1 LKRKYVIAA
10 LSVWLFI
17 ASAVAQE
24 QRFINFSVKDGMPEK
39 YLYSAAQDAA
49 GYMWFGTGSGLY
61 RYDGH
66 HFKAFRSPADKPG
79 RSIGNILQTITADSL
94 GNLWLGSLNAL
105 QWYNPRSNLF
115 WAPDYSK
122 PDVKTLCDSYITQ
135 FTKQGSSGMLISTNK
150 NYFFSFNTAD
160 SSIRH
165 WAALYPPTAS
175 KNPLRLIITGNTIWA
190 VHSEGIYRFS
200 TSHQYTGFYAYSRAD
215 ITYAVYDAVAGSIV
229 MGTWGSG
236 LLRFDTEKKQFS
248 NNAPANDILKKETLF
263 CLTQQ
268 AGGAVWAGG
277 YHLISLNKKDGFA
290 AAYKYKKESEFDLGV
305 SKISQLFFDRE
316 KNLWICSFNGL
327 AMMPWQNNQVKTV
340 QLIDKISGNSVEP
353 SAVTGIPGTN
363 ELLIANTT
371 TTGLMH
377 YNTVTNKVSTIVNPL
392 EKKVERA
399 RIISLVF
406 TPDSTIYAG
415 DDTHFFRYQSST
427 RQLIPFEL
435 KDTEGKAITGI
446 GRNVFNS
453 KGQVFIS
460 SVNNGFYIWDIK
472 DRKLTHFNKLDIDK
486 TSDAAGDNVCNPT
499 LVDKAGN
506 TWFTSSSGVYEYRVA
521 EERYY
526 HHAYKPV
533 SKDVPVPEAN
543 CIAEDKAGHYWITT
557 INNGLYELYFEKG
570 TEVLKNYTQ
579 NSGIGLGTDYLYKIK
594 ADPFDSTLWIS
605 TLTGL
610 VKFDPFQKQ
619 VLSCF
624 VRQQGFTENDAGY
637 TFNITPD
644 GKLVQL
650 FFANFNI
657 IDLRQYQFN
666 NKPPVLVFNSVKV
679 LDREYV
685 YDLKE
690 PGPELVLTHSENFL
704 QFEFAALSFNN
715 SNYNRYAY
723 MLEGADKDWVYSGN
737 RNTVT
742 YAGLKPGT
750 YTFKVKAASNDGVWS
765 SEKIIHIAIQSPFY
779 ATWWFILL
787 VSLVLAA
794 LVYWWSRYRIAA
806 VKKEEKLKSDFR
818 QQIAETEMKALRAQM
833 NPHFI
838 FNCLNSIQKY
848 ILQQDHFAASQYLT
862 RFSRLIRLI
871 LDHSNQDVIQLAG
884 EIEMLKL
891 YVEMEQLRFENRFD
905 FAVQVADD
913 IDPQLAAIPSML
925 IQPYLENAI
934 WHGLLHKDEKGLL
947 LLRFSRSGENTLQVM
962 IEDDGVG
969 RAMAAK
975 LKSKQVLKKKSY
987 GMQITEDRI
996 AIINRTQYSNATSAV
1011 TDLFDAGGRASGT
1024 MVVLQIPLQLLTKTT
1039 TDDQGRID

>member
-1 LKRKYVIAA
+1 MLIAN
-10 LSVWLFI
+10 
-17 ASAVAQE
+17 AVAQE

-39 YLYSAAQDAA
+39 YLYSAAQDAT

-66 HFKAFRSPADKPG
+66 HFKAFRSTVDKPG
-79 RSIGNILQTITADSL
+79 RSIGNILQTIAADSL

-105 QWYNPRSNLF
+105 QWYNPRSNRF

-122 PDVKTLCDSYITQ
+122 PGIKTLCDSYITQ
-135 FTKQGSSGMLISTNK
+135 FTKQGNSGMLISTNK

-160 SSIRH
+160 SSIQH
-165 WAALYPPTAS
+165 WANLYPPTAS
-175 KNPLRLIITGNTIWA
+175 KNPLRLIFSGNTIWA

-200 TSHQYTGFYAYSRAD
+200 SSHQYTGFYAYTKAD
-215 ITYAVYDAVAGSIV
+215 ITYAVYDAAAGCIV
-229 MGTWGSG
+229 MATWGSG
-236 LLRFDTEKKQFS
+236 LLRFDIEKKQFDNTAS
-248 NNAPANDILKKETLF
+248 ANETLKKETIF

-277 YHLISLNKKDGFA
+277 YQLFSLNKNDGLA
-290 AAYKYKKESEFDLGV
+290 ASYKYKKENEFDLGV

-340 QLIDKISGNSVEP
+340 QLVDKLSGNSVEP
-353 SAVTGIPGTN
+353 SGVFGITGTS
-363 ELLIANTT
+363 ELLIANTST
-371 TTGLMH
+371 KGLMH
-377 YNTVTNKVSTIVNPL
+377 YNTLTNTVSTIANPL
-392 EKKVERA
+392 EKKPERA
-399 RIISLVF
+399 RIISLVA
-406 TPDSTIYAG
+406 TPDGTIYAG
-415 DDTHFFRYQSST
+415 DDTHFFRYQQAT

-435 KDTEGKAITGI
+435 KDTDGKAITGI
-446 GRNVFNS
+446 TRNVFNS
-453 KGQVFIS
+453 KGQVFIG

-472 DRKLTHFNKLDIDK
+472 SGQLTHYNKRDIDK
-486 TSDAAGDNVCNPT
+486 ASDAAGDNICYPT

-506 TWFTSSSGVYEYRVA
+506 TWFTSSNGVYEYRVA
-521 EERYY
+521 EGRYY
-526 HHAYKPV
+526 HHAYKTV
-533 SKDVPVPEAN
+533 SREMPAPEAN
-543 CIAEDKAGHYWITT
+543 YIAQDKAGHYWITT
-557 INNGLYELYFEKG
+557 LNNGLYELYFEKG
-570 TEVLKNYTQ
+570 AEVLKNYTQ
-579 NSGIGLGTDYLYKIK
+579 NSGVGLGTDYLYKIK
-594 ADPFDSTLWIS
+594 ADPTDSTLWIS

-619 VLSCF
+619 VLSYF

-644 GKLVQL
+644 DKLVQL
-650 FFANFNI
+650 FFANLNI
-657 IDLRQYQFN
+657 IDLKQYRFN
-666 NKPPVLVFNSVKV
+666 KNPPALVFNSIKV

-685 YDLKE
+685 YGLKDDK
-690 PGPELVLTHSENFL
+690 PELVLSHSENFL

-742 YAGLKPGT
+742 YAGLKPGL
-750 YTFKVKAASNDGVWS
+750 YTFKVKATSNDGVWS
-765 SEKIIHIAIQSPFY
+765 SEKIISIRIQPPFY

-787 VSLVLAA
+787 VACTLGA

-806 VKKEEKLKSDFR
+806 VKKEEKLKADFR

-871 LDHSNQDVIQLAG
+871 LDHSNQSAIQLSG
-884 EIEMLKL
+884 ELELLKL
-891 YVEMEQLRFENRFD
+891 YVEMEQLRFDNRFD
-905 FAVQVADD
+905 LVVQVADD
-913 IDPQLAAIPSML
+913 IAPQLVAIPSML

-934 WHGLLHKDEKGLL
+934 WHGLLHKDEKGRLL
-947 LLRFSRSGENTLQVM
+947 LSFSRPGENTLQVVV
-962 IEDDGVG
+962 EDDGVG
-969 RAMAAK
+969 RAMAAE

-996 AIINRTQYSNATSAV
+996 AIINRTQNINATSEV
-1011 TDLFDAGGRASGT
+1011 VDLVDAAGNASGT
-1024 MVVLQIPLQLLTKTT
+1024 RVVLMIPVQLLTKTA
-1039 TDDQGRID
+1039 TDDKGRID